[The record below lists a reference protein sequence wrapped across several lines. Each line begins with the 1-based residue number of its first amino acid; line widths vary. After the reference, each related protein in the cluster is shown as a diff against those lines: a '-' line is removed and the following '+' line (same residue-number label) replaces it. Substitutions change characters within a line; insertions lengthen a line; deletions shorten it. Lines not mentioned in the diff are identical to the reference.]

1 VIKRHNFGLQ
11 LEEIFL
17 LMNWIQL
24 TDATQLQEIKEKSK
38 AKPQVIFKHSTRCSI
53 SSMAKGRLER
63 STPPHEAD
71 FYYLDLITY
80 RSISNKVAE
89 EFKVYHESPQ
99 VLVIKNGQCTY
110 DESHASISMDEI
122 KDQVIF

>member
-1 VIKRHNFGLQ
+1 
-11 LEEIFL
+11 
-17 LMNWIQL
+17 MNWIELKNEDQIN
-24 TDATQLQEIKEKSK
+24 TIIEKSK
-38 AKPQVIFKHSTRCSI
+38 ERPQVIFKHSTRCSI

-63 STPPHEAD
+63 STPPEEAD
-71 FYYLDLITY
+71 FYYLDLISY

-110 DESHASISMDEI
+110 DESHASISMD
-122 KDQVIF
+122 